1 MSKEKKEIYLD
12 HISASRTRE
21 EAIEAM
27 DGVLREIYGNPH
39 SVHTQGQRA
48 AEVLEEARTNVAN
61 LVNAIPEEV
70 IFTSCGSESNNL
82 AIKGIARARKK
93 KSNRIVISAIEHV
106 SINNAVRSLKKE
118 GFEIVTLPVDEY
130 GLVNPDDLTSE
141 IIKGA
146 ALVSIIYASTEIGTV
161 QPIEELSKICA
172 DAGVPFHT
180 DAWGAAGM
188 VPVDFGNSGIAAMT
202 VASQNFSGPPGIS
215 ALIIKKGTPIKPI
228 IDGGIQERGLRAGQ
242 ENLPAIAGMG
252 VAAKLAKEEMGEKTT
267 RLKEIRDTLLERI
280 PSEIPDVIVT
290 GHREKRLPNHASFC
304 VKYIEGEGL
313 LLFLNQYGIMAASGS
328 ACTSKSLKASHVLS
342 AIGLDVA
349 TAQGSLVM
357 TFGMDVKLED
367 VDYIIEKM
375 KPVVTRLR
383 EMSPLFNRKEE

>member
-1 MSKEKKEIYLD
+1 MFRLYMPQKVRLLGLNLWHIPYKFSILFFGLKSAYFNGDMMSKEKKEIYLD

-161 QPIEELSKICA
+161 
-172 DAGVPFHT
+172 
-180 DAWGAAGM
+180 
-188 VPVDFGNSGIAAMT
+188 
-202 VASQNFSGPPGIS
+202 
-215 ALIIKKGTPIKPI
+215 
-228 IDGGIQERGLRAGQ
+228 
-242 ENLPAIAGMG
+242 
-252 VAAKLAKEEMGEKTT
+252 
-267 RLKEIRDTLLERI
+267 
-280 PSEIPDVIVT
+280 
-290 GHREKRLPNHASFC
+290 
-304 VKYIEGEGL
+304 
-313 LLFLNQYGIMAASGS
+313 
-328 ACTSKSLKASHVLS
+328 
-342 AIGLDVA
+342 
-349 TAQGSLVM
+349 
-357 TFGMDVKLED
+357 
-367 VDYIIEKM
+367 
-375 KPVVTRLR
+375 
-383 EMSPLFNRKEE
+383 

>member
-1 MSKEKKEIYLD
+1 MSEEKKEIYLD

-93 KSNRIVISAIEHV
+93 KSNRIVISSIEHV
-106 SINNAVRSLKKE
+106 SINNAVKPLKKE
-118 GFEIVTLPVDEY
+118 GFEIVTIPVDKY
-130 GLVNPDDLTSE
+130 GLVNPDEL
-141 IIKGA
+141 IKAIEDGA
-146 ALVSIIYASTEIGTV
+146 ALVSIIYASTEIGTI
-161 QPIEELSKICA
+161 QPIEELARICA

-180 DAWGAAGM
+180 DAWGVAGM
-188 VPVDFGNSGIAAMT
+188 VPVDFNNSGITAMT
-202 VASQNFSGPPGIS
+202 VASQNFSGPPGVS

-228 IDGGIQERGLRAGQ
+228 IDGGIQERSLRAGQ

-252 VAAKLAKEEMGEKTT
+252 VAARLAKEEMEDNTT
-267 RLKEIRDTLLERI
+267 RLKEIRDALLERI

-313 LLFLNQYGIMAASGS
+313 LLFLNQYGVMAASGS

-342 AIGLDVA
+342 AIGLDAA

-357 TFGMDVKLED
+357 TFGVDVKMED